1 MADGQEC
8 GAVEA
13 STDSASKPK
22 RRVHFSP
29 DTKGPDE
36 DETPSGSGRGS
47 RGLARGRANR
57 RAPSLCVWQQDFES
71 LVIINELDNGDQ
83 KMVSQNHE
91 QLPSVC
97 SQLWHADA
105 KLVDFRCLK
114 PDLRR
119 AKEQLVSL
127 NAMKKELKTLYFDV
141 EHLQHNLQALERVG
155 IPTLDS
161 VEECHL
167 IFQPK
172 DPGTGAEGDFPHN
185 CGSGAYAEWPL
196 HSLPKLMVNLRRLRI
211 FCNIQV
217 HFIERFKHLE
227 LLALYGT
234 ISQSA
239 MTGVFQRCRLLK
251 HLYIKADSDTPLD
264 LSGVVKSPIIE
275 GISVPVSMFAIQREL
290 LVGCPHQHL
299 IELSHCGRK
308 SGLTVE
314 CLHTIFGLKSEAIE
328 VIQMDCSWLE
338 LGAQS
343 LAALAMSRCT
353 HVRSLVLGNCD
364 FLDAAI
370 EGLDLPQVQRY
381 IGLDRC
387 PNVTNEQV
395 LDMVRQCPQLREF
408 YVVQGALLTGELLHG
423 IYRMRIDNDPGYPL
437 TFILRDCSKLVES
450 YNTMFS
456 EYWAGKQNIVRVKH
470 AEDVIKPIADVQ
482 LFFHGYV
489 HVVSSLE
496 ENMEM
501 SQYDTSD
508 A

>member
-1 MADGQEC
+1 MADGQES
-8 GAVEA
+8 GPVEA
-13 STDSASKPK
+13 SSDSASTPV
-22 RRVHFSP
+22 RRVQFSP
-29 DTKGPDE
+29 DTKLGPDE
-36 DETPSGSGRGS
+36 DETPSDSGRSS
-47 RGLARGRANR
+47 RGQARGRANR
-57 RAPSLCVWQQDFES
+57 RSPSLCVWQQDFES
-71 LVIINELDNGDQ
+71 LVITNELDNGDQ

-105 KLVDFRCLK
+105 KLVDLRCLK
-114 PDLRR
+114 LDMRR

-141 EHLQHNLQALERVG
+141 EFLQHSLQALERVG
-155 IPTLDS
+155 IATLDS
-161 VEECHL
+161 VEECYL
-167 IFQPK
+167 ILQPK
-172 DPGTGAEGDFPHN
+172 DLGTGDEGEFPHN
-185 CGSGAYAEWPL
+185 CVCAVYDEWPL
-196 HSLPKLMVNLRRLRI
+196 HSLPKLMENLRRLRKYSAA
-211 FCNIQV
+211 F
-217 HFIERFKHLE
+217 
-227 LLALYGT
+227 
-234 ISQSA
+234 SA
-239 MTGVFQRCRLLK
+239 MTDVFQRCRLLK

-264 LSGVVKSPIIE
+264 LSGVVKCPIIE

-308 SGLTVE
+308 SGLTVD
-314 CLHTIFGLKSEAIE
+314 CLNTIFGLKSEAIE
-328 VIQMDCSWLE
+328 AIQMDCSWLE
-338 LGAQS
+338 SGAQS
-343 LAALAMSRCT
+343 LAAMAMGRCT

-364 FLDAAI
+364 FWDVAI

-387 PNVTNEQV
+387 HNLTNEQV

-423 IYRMRIDNDPGYPL
+423 IYRMRIENDPGYPL
-437 TFILRDCSKLVES
+437 TFILRHCTKLVES

-456 EYWAGKQNIVRVKH
+456 EYWAGKQDIVRVKH
-470 AEDVIKPIADVQ
+470 AEDDIKPIADVQ

-489 HVVSSLE
+489 QVVTSLE